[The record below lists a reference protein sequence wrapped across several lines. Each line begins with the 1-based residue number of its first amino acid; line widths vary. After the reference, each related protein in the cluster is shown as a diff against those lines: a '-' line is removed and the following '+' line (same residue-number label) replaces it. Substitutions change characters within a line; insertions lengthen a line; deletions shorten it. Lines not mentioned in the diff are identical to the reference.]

1 VIVNGVIQEDQV
13 AKDAAEFV
21 LNRVAMQQEHM
32 QEIWQIFGERVRAV
46 LPLFETEVKGAAM
59 LNRLEGRLYGA

>member
-1 VIVNGVIQEDQV
+1 
-13 AKDAAEFV
+13 
-21 LNRVAMQQEHM
+21 
-32 QEIWQIFGERVRAV
+32 V